1 MTGAGE
7 MGVGDEVGL
16 GDGGGR
22 RGCRWLRQVE
32 TVTLLPDQSI
42 LSSHVSL
49 PRPEQPGCEAK
60 PKAEDSVTASLVSV
74 QEGPGAAGPADAGLG
89 GPQGQ
94 ASLLAQNVKNLSAM
108 QETQVPS
115 LGWEDPLEI
124 GNGNPLQ
131 YSCLENPLD
140 RGTWW
145 AIVLLPSPRWR
156 PHFLHLQGAIP
167 MRRK

>member
-49 PRPEQPGCEAK
+49 PRPEQPGYEAK

-74 QEGPGAAGPADAGLG
+74 QEGPGADCWLGCGVACTLGQGLSG
-89 GPQGQ
+89 
-94 ASLLAQNVKNLSAM
+94 SLCPCW
-108 QETQVPS
+108 ES
-115 LGWEDPLEI
+115 L
-124 GNGNPLQ
+124 
-131 YSCLENPLD
+131 
-140 RGTWW
+140 
-145 AIVLLPSPRWR
+145 V
-156 PHFLHLQGAIP
+156 
-167 MRRK
+167 